1 MLGWLAAIAL
11 AAGAAPEPPAS
22 VCASALDALPAQ
34 PFIVKAGKNSST
46 EFVLDTHG
54 RCLHVDDH
62 DEPALLIRL
71 EPSAQ
76 PMNVKVISVSGKE
89 STLPARIVLLDEHFG
104 EVRSYPFERFVKRG
118 MNYSTTVFLEPAT
131 TVRYLLARPDHEWV
145 GKQNQ
150 LTQGNRWTAFW
161 ATPTVMGTISNGNE
175 VKRSVPFTVFGTVR
189 LELEEETR
197 LIDPAKR

>member
-1 MLGWLAAIAL
+1 MIGLLAALAL
-11 AAGAAPEPPAS
+11 SAGVAQGPPAA
-22 VCASALDALPAQ
+22 VCVMAPDALPAV
-34 PFIVKAGKNSST
+34 PFVVKTGKNSST

-54 RCLHVDDH
+54 HCLHLDNH

-71 EPSAQ
+71 EPSVQA
-76 PMNVKVISVSGKE
+76 MNLKVISVSGKE
-89 STLPARIVLLDEHFG
+89 STLPARIVLLDEHFS

-131 TVRYLLARPDHEWV
+131 TVRYLLARPDQEWI

-150 LTQGNRWTAFW
+150 LTQGSRWTAFW
-161 ATPTVMGTISNGNE
+161 ATPAVMGTISNGNE

-189 LELEEETR
+189 LEPEEETR
-197 LIDPAKR
+197 LIDPAKH